1 VRIEAFGHTDIGRR
15 REGNED
21 SYLCLDLAS
30 RGAFPGPAPF
40 LLAVADGIGGHAG
53 GAAASALAVDT
64 LRDVVL
70 DLLRTPGLEFAKLL
84 AEAFAAANARIFAA
98 AAADGA
104 LTGMGTTLVAAL
116 VAGDRATIANVGDSR
131 AYLIR
136 DKELRQVTLDHSWAA
151 EQARRNGMTE
161 DEIRRSP
168 FKSMI
173 TRSLGYA
180 KSVAAD
186 TYEIALLPGDY
197 LLLCTDGLYGA
208 VPDDELLA
216 IVRRRKSPEKICR
229 RMIQRAN
236 HHGGRDNITQV
247 VLRCR
252 EDGRRPRPSDTVKI
266 RPRGERVPAAGEG
279 GAE

>member
-1 VRIEAFGHTDIGRR
+1 VQIEAFGHTDIGRR

-21 SYLCLDLAS
+21 SYLCLDLDS
-30 RGAFPGPAPF
+30 RGTFPWRPFF

-53 GAAASALAVDT
+53 GAAASALAVET
-64 LRDVVL
+64 FRDILL
-70 DLLRTPGLEFAKLL
+70 DRLKGPGPVPEHPKLL
-84 AEAFAAANARIFAA
+84 AEAFAAINARIYAA
-98 AAADGA
+98 AAADSA
-104 LTGMGTTLVAAL
+104 LSGMGTTLVAAL

-136 DKELRQVTLDHSWAA
+136 EKAIRQVTLDHSWAA
-151 EQARRNGMTE
+151 EQTRLNLMTE

-180 KSVAAD
+180 KAIAAD
-186 TYEIALLPGDY
+186 TFEIVFLPEDY

-208 VPDDELLA
+208 VPVDELLK

-247 VLRCR
+247 VARFR
-252 EDGRRPRPSDTVKI
+252 EDGKRAKTLTTDTVKI
-266 RPRGERVPAAGEG
+266 RSTG
-279 GAE
+279 

>member
-21 SYLCLDLAS
+21 SYLCLDLTS
-30 RGAFPGPAPF
+30 RGAFPVPAPF

-136 DKELRQVTLDHSWAA
+136 DK
-151 EQARRNGMTE
+151 
-161 DEIRRSP
+161 
-168 FKSMI
+168 
-173 TRSLGYA
+173 
-180 KSVAAD
+180 
-186 TYEIALLPGDY
+186 
-197 LLLCTDGLYGA
+197 
-208 VPDDELLA
+208 
-216 IVRRRKSPEKICR
+216 
-229 RMIQRAN
+229 
-236 HHGGRDNITQV
+236 
-247 VLRCR
+247 
-252 EDGRRPRPSDTVKI
+252 
-266 RPRGERVPAAGEG
+266 
-279 GAE
+279 